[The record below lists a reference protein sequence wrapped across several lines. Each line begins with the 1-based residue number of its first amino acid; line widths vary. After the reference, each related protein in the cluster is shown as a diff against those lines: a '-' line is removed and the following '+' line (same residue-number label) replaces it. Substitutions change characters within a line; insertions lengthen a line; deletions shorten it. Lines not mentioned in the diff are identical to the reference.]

1 MKTAPVRTPAR
12 KLIISGASVTAAAT
26 TSAASP
32 SLEERRP
39 REIRVDVVGNTAWA
53 RSPVE
58 RRLATIEFAALVY
71 STLL

>member
-12 KLIISGASVTAAAT
+12 KLIISGASVTASATPSAAT
-26 TSAASP
+26 P
-32 SLEERRP
+32 SLDERRP